1 MASAAPPPALWVKVV
16 PRAPSVVT
24 LDDDYDLLE
33 CAALPADVRALKK
46 AVIAARGAKLTGVA
60 PEDLRVYHRGA
71 SLPEVDEEAVFLAS
85 AHSLA
90 PNRVLR
96 AIIAGLGAS
105 PDAFF
110 LVTASL
116 PAGACSRRLR
126 RIAPLAPSSR
136 PPHLAR
142 RWRRCGGGSRRARLA
157 RCVRGAVSVHPETR
171 ATFTG
176 TPPLPQRRRANLP
189 SPQTC
194 CAFSLNLGSSG

>member
-1 MASAAPPPALWVKVV
+1 MALLLVAPRAPFPQPVLWVKVV

-33 CAALPADVRALKK
+33 CAALPADVHALKK

-60 PEDLRVYHRGA
+60 PEDLRVYFMGA
-71 SLPEVDEEAVFLAS
+71 RPMEEEEAAAMANRN
-85 AHSLA
+85 AHLPADSE
-90 PNRVLR
+90 LR
-96 AIIAGLGAS
+96 GVVGAS
-105 PDAFF
+105 PKAFL

-142 RWRRCGGGSRRARLA
+142 RRRRCGGGSRRARLA

-176 TPPLPQRRRANLP
+176 TPAPP
-189 SPQTC
+189 SAQ
-194 CAFSLNLGSSG
+194 AG